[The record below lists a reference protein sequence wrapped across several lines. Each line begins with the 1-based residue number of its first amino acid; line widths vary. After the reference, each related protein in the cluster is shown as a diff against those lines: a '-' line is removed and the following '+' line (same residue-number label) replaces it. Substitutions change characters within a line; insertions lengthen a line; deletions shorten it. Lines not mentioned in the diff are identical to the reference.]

1 MVARPVGDFRSASDY
16 QYKLLLCNVN
26 LLKLIQLGLTF
37 YDEYGNK
44 PPGASTFQFN
54 FKFSLG

>member
-1 MVARPVGDFRSASDY
+1 MVAKPMGDFSCMEEY
-16 QYKLLLCNVN
+16 QFQLLKVNVN

-37 YDEYGNK
+37 YNGKGEK
-44 PPGASTFQFN
+44 PHGVSTFQFN